1 MTTELHPIGTIVRV
15 KRGVKDGDFGPG
27 TLVEIELLVN
37 EEQSD
42 LEEDGVKIPFYWADR
57 VDDDYGNGWVRH
69 DDVEFV
75 QSRADREAAVMARKP
90 PTLREM
96 QNYLVSTAND
106 ERYGLAFT
114 ETEREGEDSVLLY
127 GTTKEGLRIAV
138 SVKITA
144 IEEVFV

>member
-15 KRGVKDGDFGPG
+15 KPGVKEGDFQPR
-27 TLVEIELLVN
+27 TLVEIEMIVN
-37 EEQSD
+37 EDQSD

-57 VDDDYGNGWVRH
+57 VDDDFGNGWVRH

-75 QSRADREAAVMARKP
+75 QSRAERRAVVESRTV

-96 QNYLVSTAND
+96 QNYLVSTTND

-114 ETEREGEDSVLLY
+114 ETERDGEDSVNLY

-144 IEEVFV
+144 IAEVFV